1 VTSTTV
7 LSNLFAFRKKCSPHN
22 SEQLYI
28 CEPVGQFLAGLIE
41 EWESYSLSTDP
52 VGGITV
58 TLWLRFC
65 MSFQSSSKLLKEIG
79 LNLTHLFS
87 VIL

>member
-1 VTSTTV
+1 MFT
-7 LSNLFAFRKKCSPHN
+7 HN

-41 EWESYSLSTDP
+41 EWENYSLSTDP

-65 MSFQSSSKLLKEIG
+65 MSFQVHVSTKLLKEMG
-79 LNLTHLFS
+79 LNFTHVFS
-87 VIL
+87 MII